1 MDNKKIIN
9 FCEFNQSNVLNEE
22 SFDLLDEL
30 FNGEDVYV
38 SADENN
44 NIKIEDNNVI
54 LYFDEDIANS
64 VSSHQN
70 KNICEFSSD
79 YLFEYLQKNDV
90 NLLLE
95 TAEQTLNVEY
105 DVLTNYFQTYIRKL
119 IWKC

>member
-1 MDNKKIIN
+1 MIFTYN
-9 FCEFNQSNVLNEE
+9 FSYAPTTCLRLQT
-22 SFDLLDEL
+22 
-30 FNGEDVYV
+30 GRY
-38 SADENN
+38 
-44 NIKIEDNNVI
+44 
-54 LYFDEDIANS
+54 
-64 VSSHQN
+64 QN